1 MSGYHQKGSLA
12 SQVTGA
18 TGGKTR
24 AAIRAA
30 RNEAY
35 KRRDADRAAN
45 MRKRP
50 LPDDVGSVDIVVA
63 ELVAKDTEEL
73 TALREAWG
81 GLPAGPAEVAAREAY
96 F

>member
-1 MSGYHQKGSLA
+1 MSDEEPVLSGYHQKGSLA

-35 KRRDADRAAN
+35 KRRDATKAAN
-45 MRKRP
+45 MRKRT
-50 LPDDVGSVDIVVA
+50 LPEKVGSDGIDVRAPRYIPHN
-63 ELVAKDTEEL
+63 DT
-73 TALREAWG
+73 
-81 GLPAGPAEVAAREAY
+81 P
-96 F
+96 